1 MTIFAAAAA
10 AGVAIGTDGSGSV
23 PSGADPRVPME
34 IMPDPRNAF
43 TYDEVIQLGK
53 GKCFTPE
60 SPRMPLPNMLMVSR
74 IVRVAEGEGKFRKG
88 QVVAEL
94 DINPDQWFFQCH
106 FQGDPVMPGC
116 LGLDAMWQLSGFF
129 LAWLGHLGKGR
140 ALGVKEVKFTGQVL
154 PENRLV
160 RYVIDVKRVINRRLV
175 MAITDGRVE
184 VDGKPIYHASDMRV
198 GLFTDDPPA

>member
-1 MTIFAAAAA
+1 M
-10 AGVAIGTDGSGSV
+10 
-23 PSGADPRVPME
+23 
-34 IMPDPRNAF
+34 
-43 TYDEVIQLGK
+43 
-53 GKCFTPE
+53 
-60 SPRMPLPNMLMVSR
+60 
-74 IVRVAEGEGKFRKG
+74 
-88 QVVAEL
+88 
-94 DINPDQWFFQCH
+94 
-106 FQGDPVMPGC
+106 
-116 LGLDAMWQLSGFF
+116 
-129 LAWLGHLGKGR
+129 GHLGKGR